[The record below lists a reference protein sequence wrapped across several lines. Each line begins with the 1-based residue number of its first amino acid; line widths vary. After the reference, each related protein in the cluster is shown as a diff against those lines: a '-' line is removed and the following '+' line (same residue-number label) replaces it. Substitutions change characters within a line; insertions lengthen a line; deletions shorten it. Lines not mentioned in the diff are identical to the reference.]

1 MQTYT
6 KNRTGELVRLALFL
20 SLIIIQTWVP
30 FLGNIN
36 IGLLSITFIHVTVI
50 VATLWLGL
58 REGVMV
64 GTMWGLNS
72 WIRSLAMPTS
82 PLATYALSSPIVSV
96 LPRILMPL
104 IIGLIYVRLTPKQQQ
119 SKITLFILGGLG
131 AILNTV
137 LLLGAIGVFRSSGG
151 AIAMGVIKEASEA
164 TSATSIALWKILGG
178 IVVSNGIPEMI
189 FSAFVTPTLVS
200 ALQFSQKHIGRN

>member
-20 SLIIIQTWVP
+20 SLIMIQTWVP

-64 GTMWGLNS
+64 GTMWGINS

-104 IIGLIYVRLTPKQQQ
+104 IIGLIYMNLPKKHQQ

-137 LLLGAIGVFRSSGG
+137 LLLGAIGLFRSSGG
-151 AIAMGVIKEASEA
+151 AIAMGVIQDAAQA
-164 TSATSIALWKILGG
+164 TSQTSLVLWKILGG
-178 IVVSNGIPEMI
+178 IVISNGIPEMI
-189 FSAFVTPTLVS
+189 FSALVTPTLVT
-200 ALQFSQKHIGRN
+200 ALQFSQKRMNQ